1 MDHGVQCPLPLPV
14 LDAMPTA
21 ATSIGN
27 PLSPHTDGARAKDM
41 LDVARSNVAKF
52 LSASPE
58 EVIFTSGGT
67 EANNAAVWG
76 LSAAAEGKGRHI
88 IVSAIEHLSV
98 MDAAERLVR
107 QGWEITRLPVDRY
120 GMIDP
125 DDLRKSLRAQMEIG
139 QVLEVIAN
147 DPGIV
152 NDLPMWCK
160 STGQEF
166 ISIEEK
172 DGEYRGMVRKLK

>member
-1 MDHGVQCPLPLPV
+1 MVNKAPNPDVTIDTFGLICP
-14 LDAMPTA
+14 MPIVKTA
-21 ATSIGN
+21 
-27 PLSPHTDGARAKDM
+27 K
-41 LDVARSNVAKF
+41 
-52 LSASPE
+52 
-58 EVIFTSGGT
+58 
-67 EANNAAVWG
+67 
-76 LSAAAEGKGRHI
+76 
-88 IVSAIEHLSV
+88 AINE
-98 MDAAERLVR
+98 
-107 QGWEITRLPVDRY
+107 
-120 GMIDP
+120 
-125 DDLRKSLRAQMEIG
+125 MEIG